1 VPIKKSEDKENEP
14 KGEKRIAKREFEDL
28 LIQLSSPLSTERRWG
43 ARDLAEFPEAS
54 SYLLDQLKKENDIS
68 VQEVII
74 SSLIKI
80 GDDIAIKGLINLLK
94 SEDARLRNAAVE
106 ALQNVPEKV
115 SAYIE
120 KLLHDNNSDVRI
132 FTVNILES
140 LRHPNVIK
148 WLIEVLENDKNI
160 NVCATALDLL
170 AEVGT
175 KEALPAIKKVKE
187 RFSDEPYIQFAA
199 DLALRR
205 IDGGE

>member
-1 VPIKKSEDKENEP
+1 MPIKKSEDKENEP

>member
-94 SEDARLRNAAVE
+94 SEDAHLRNAAVE

-160 NVCATALDLL
+160 NVCATALNLL

>member
-1 VPIKKSEDKENEP
+1 VPIKKSEDKGNKP

-94 SEDARLRNAAVE
+94 SEDAHLRNAAIE

-205 IDGGE
+205 IDGEE